1 MEAPNVPGNE
11 NSVVEKTESS
21 SQLEDDLD
29 TIERSPFSCIFSFFK
44 NIIFFLTPF
53 WFRLDSLVC
62 CIYATDM

>member
-29 TIERSPFSCIFSFFK
+29 TIERSPFSCIFSFF
-44 NIIFFLTPF
+44 
-53 WFRLDSLVC
+53 
-62 CIYATDM
+62 